1 MALATTVLAATA
13 ATNPFFEYKN
23 WKTPH
28 GTYPFN
34 EIHAEHYMPAFEEAM
49 RQGLQEI
56 DDIVNNPAAPTFA
69 NTIEAYEASGELL
82 GIVAGC
88 FYNLTNSETND
99 NLDRVRVP
107 TSGDAITGALPE
119 GRREILFEADIWM
132 EDLAYV
138 NNAINNSYPASGIV
152 ITLGI
157 DHPVTLTLSGVRWMA
172 DGTLPSLIQDK
183 QRQTIRL
190 RAANLVMS

>member
-13 ATNPFFEYKN
+13 AMNPFIDYKN

-49 RQGLQEI
+49 RQGLKEV

-69 NTIEAYEASGELL
+69 NTIEAYEASGELFN
-82 GIVAGC
+82 IVAGC

-99 NLDRVRVP
+99 TLQQ
-107 TSGDAITGALPE
+107 IE
-119 GRREILFEADIWM
+119 M
-132 EDLAYV
+132 ELSPKISEY
-138 NNAINNSYPASGIV
+138 AS
-152 ITLGI
+152 
-157 DHPVTLTLSGVRWMA
+157 
-172 DGTLPSLIQDK
+172 
-183 QRQTIRL
+183 TIRL
-190 RAANLVMS
+190 NEGQFTRIKAV